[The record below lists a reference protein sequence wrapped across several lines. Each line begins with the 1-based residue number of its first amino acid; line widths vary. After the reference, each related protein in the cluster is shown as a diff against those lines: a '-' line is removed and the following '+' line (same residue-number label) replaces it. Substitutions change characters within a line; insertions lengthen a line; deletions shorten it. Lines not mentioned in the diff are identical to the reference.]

1 MTIQMN
7 SSIEVP
13 STVSNHKLGT
23 RLGWIIC
30 TLGALFYC
38 YEYLLRIAPGAMV
51 TQLMHTFNLHAETF
65 GALVSLYYLA
75 YTPMQAFVGVAHD
88 LYGPRRVLT
97 FATILCILGS
107 LLFGVS
113 DTILTASA
121 GRLLMG
127 AGSAFAFVGALK
139 LASVWLPSNRF
150 AMFAGLITTL
160 GMVGGLFGNIGMSVF
175 VTRVGW
181 RETYFIGAIAG
192 VVLGIFLW
200 YVIKD
205 RASAKDI
212 KSGKAQ
218 EVIVDRVGYRDVLV
232 GILQIVR
239 NRQVWLAGAI
249 GSLLYL
255 SLSVFAELW
264 GNKFVEQVY
273 GFSVVDSATVNS
285 MVFVG
290 WLIGCP
296 LMGWISDKMKKRRLP
311 LIIASLCAAVF
322 ATLMLV
328 MPHVS
333 MITACA
339 ILMFFGIFCGMEA
352 SCFAL
357 GRENAPRELAGA
369 AVAFVNLVVMLGG
382 LIFQPLVGKF
392 LDMMWSG
399 AMQDGLRVYSA
410 HDFRTALIILPIGC
424 LISAILCCFIRETHA
439 ELQGQSLYANK
450 NDR

>member
-1 MTIQMN
+1 MSNAKII
-7 SSIEVP
+7 SSVPVVKNEV
-13 STVSNHKLGT
+13 KLGT

-38 YEYLLRIAPGAMV
+38 YEYLLRIAPAAMV
-51 TQLMHTFNLHAETF
+51 TQLMQTFNLHAETF

-75 YTPMQAFVGVAHD
+75 YTPLQAFVGVAHD

-97 FATILCILGS
+97 FATVLCIVGS
-107 LLFGVS
+107 LLFGIAE
-113 DTILTASA
+113 TPLAASLA
-121 GRLLMG
+121 RLLMG

-139 LASVWLPSNRF
+139 LAAVWLPSNRF

-175 VTRVGW
+175 VEHVGW
-181 RETYFIGAIAG
+181 RETYFIGAGAG
-192 VVLGIFLW
+192 VVLGILIW

-205 RASAKDI
+205 RSDGKDAK
-212 KSGKAQ
+212 KGQ
-218 EVIVDRVGYRDVLV
+218 VVIVDRVGYKEAFL
-232 GILQIVR
+232 GIIQIIK

-249 GSLLYL
+249 GCLLYL

-264 GNKFVEQVY
+264 GNKYVEQVY
-273 GFSVVDSATVNS
+273 GFSVIDSATVNS

-296 LMGWISDKMKKRRLP
+296 LMGWISDKLRKRRLP
-311 LIIASLCAAVF
+311 LIISSLLAAVF

-328 MPHVS
+328 LPHMS
-333 MITACA
+333 MITACV
-339 ILMFFGIFCGMEA
+339 ILMFFGIFCAMEA
-352 SCFAL
+352 TCFAL

-392 LDMMWSG
+392 LDMMWDG
-399 AMQDGLRVYSA
+399 TMQNGLRVYSA
-410 HDFRTALIILPIGC
+410 HDYRMALILLPIGC
-424 LISAILCCFIRETHA
+424 ILSAILCCFIRETHA
-439 ELQGQSLYANK
+439 ELQGESLYAGK
-450 NDR
+450 NDS